1 MNFVQ
6 VQEII
11 MPENVGYITELIAD
25 YYNKGLSHNVLGPTG
40 VNSFMSC
47 FVHDINMFS

>member
-1 MNFVQ
+1 MTFVEN
-6 VQEII
+6 QEIT
-11 MPENVGYITELIAD
+11 MSKNVGYITELTAD